1 MTEGVFRAGTGR
13 ATITPP
19 FNVPHAGWGAQT
31 HLYAEGVETDLWAT
45 VLVVAGGG
53 EMAAVVDVDLVAVMP
68 ADARAIRTEVARVL
82 GIAPEKVRVTETH
95 NHAGPPP
102 SNWAWMKDGAA
113 ALRRYYDQLPDR
125 AAGAAMAALRSLR
138 PARVAAGSGESRV
151 AVNRRERTP
160 DGRMATGVNPDGVTD
175 PQVFVVRIDGGDGDP
190 LAAIVGYT
198 AHPTTMG
205 PTNRRFS
212 ADWPGHLKRTVE
224 AATGATCLFAQGACG
239 NVGPG
244 PEGFTDDARV
254 IRRIGGAIGSEAA
267 RVYFGLALPPRR
279 YRHER
284 VWESGAP
291 LGKWAAE
298 PEPEPEVP
306 LQIMTREIRL
316 PLRPQPPLPEA
327 EAQAE
332 RARRRLNELRVRG
345 AAPPEIEAATF
356 VAKRAAMT
364 VERSRAFAGRS
375 EFPVELHVLRIGP
388 AVLAGIPAEPFAE
401 IGLAIKARS
410 PCPHTWFGGYVGGWS
425 GYIPTP
431 EEYPRG
437 GYEVDTTPFLPE
449 AAGRVIED
457 TVAALRDLH
466 RLEAEHD
473 AAGQE
478 TRQDAMRGT
487 ATGAAKREGGGAQA

>member
-1 MTEGVFRAGTGR
+1 MIGAGLRAGAGR
-13 ATITPP
+13 ETITPP
-19 FNVPHAGWGAQT
+19 FVVPHAGWGAQT

-45 VLVVAGGG
+45 VLVLAGDE
-53 EMAAVVDVDLVAVMP
+53 EMAAIVDVDLVAVMP
-68 ADARAIRTEVARVL
+68 ADARAIRAEVARVL
-82 GIAPEKVRVTETH
+82 GVAPEKVRVTETH

-102 SNWAWMKDGAA
+102 SSWAWMKEGAA

-125 AAGAAMAALRSLR
+125 AAGAAMAALRALR
-138 PARVAAGSGESRV
+138 PARVAAGAGESRV
-151 AVNRRERTP
+151 AVNRRERSP

-175 PQVFVVRIDGGDGDP
+175 PQVFVVRIDGRDGGP

-224 AATGATCLFAQGACG
+224 AVTGATCLFAQGATG

-254 IRRIGGAIGSEAA
+254 IKRIGGAVGSEAA
-267 RVYFGLALPPRR
+267 RVYFGLTPLPLRF
-279 YRHER
+279 RHER

-291 LGKWAAE
+291 LGKWVGV
-298 PEPEPEVP
+298 PEPEPDVR
-306 LQIMTREIRL
+306 LRVMTREIRL
-316 PLRPQPPLPEA
+316 PLRPQPPLAQA

-332 RARRRLNELRVRG
+332 NARRRLNDLVGRG
-345 AAPPEIEAATF
+345 AAAREIEAATF
-356 VAKRAAMT
+356 VTKRAAMA
-364 VERSRAFAGRS
+364 VERARAFAGMS
-375 EFPVELHVLRIGP
+375 ELPVELHVLRIGP

-410 PCPHTWFGGYVGGWS
+410 PFPHTWFGGYVGGWS

-437 GYEVDTTPFLPE
+437 GYEVETSPFTPD
-449 AAGRVIED
+449 AAGRVVEQ
-457 TVAALRDLH
+457 TVAALVDLH
-466 RLEAEHD
+466 KRETAPEVPRET
-473 AAGQE
+473 GQE
-478 TRQDAMRGT
+478 APRA
-487 ATGAAKREGGGAQA
+487 